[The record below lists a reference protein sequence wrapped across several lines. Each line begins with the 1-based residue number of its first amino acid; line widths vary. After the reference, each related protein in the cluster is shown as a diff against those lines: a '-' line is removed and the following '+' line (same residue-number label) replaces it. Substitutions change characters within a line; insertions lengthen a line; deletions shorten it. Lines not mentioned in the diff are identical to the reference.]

1 MIRNWRDISYLE
13 HGTARQREAFD
24 CLHVLGVLNVL
35 REFDPIVVST
45 VCLDIDTP
53 ASDIDIICEVHDSSS
68 FKALLERHFSQLR
81 GFTIRSTQSAAD
93 GIVCQFF
100 TDDFEIEIF
109 GQAVPTEQQNA
120 YRHLVQINRVLVVGG
135 DVVRQALRTLKLG
148 GMKTEPALTQLLNLE
163 GDPYQAVLALEG
175 VDDVEIQ
182 ARLAWLQVR

>member
-35 REFDPIVVST
+35 REFDPIVVSA

-53 ASDIDIICEVHDSSS
+53 TSDIDIICEVHDSSV
-68 FKALLERHFSQLR
+68 FEAVLRKHFAALR
-81 GFTIRSTQSAAD
+81 GFTLRCCESVGAAL
-93 GIVCQFF
+93 VCQFL
-100 TDDFEIEIF
+100 TKSFEMEIF

-182 ARLAWLQVR
+182 ARVAWLQVR